1 MGAEVKKPAAKA
13 TAPAAEPPAEPGPVG
28 DEPTMPEET
37 AARLF
42 EITVGE
48 VRRLSR
54 NGLLPRISAGR
65 MPLARTI
72 QMFIAYVREDYV
84 TVKEAAAASGFSH
97 VWIGTLIADGYIVRQ
112 PNGRLRRIDVFRGLL
127 KFKTDEDRR
136 STKNAAE
143 SRVRDARAAEIELRV
158 AARRRELIPLADA
171 EAGFA
176 RLSGMVREALDGFP
190 ARVTRDRGLRL
201 VIERETDSALRSISE
216 SAETIGEA
224 LASGREVFETGHEA
238 DA

>member
-1 MGAEVKKPAAKA
+1 MKKPVPEK
-13 TAPAAEPPAEPGPVG
+13 EPPQEPGAVG

-42 EITVGE
+42 EITIGE
-48 VRRLSR
+48 VRKLSR
-54 NGLLPRISAGR
+54 AGLLPRIIGGR

-72 QMFIAYVREDYV
+72 QMFISYVREDYV
-84 TVKEAAAASGFSH
+84 TVKEAAATSGFSH
-97 VWIGTLIADGYIVRQ
+97 VWIGTLVAEGYITRQ

-136 STKNAAE
+136 ATKNAAE
-143 SRVRDARAAEIELRV
+143 SRVKDARAAEIELRV
-158 AARRRELIPLADA
+158 AVRRREVIPLSDA

-176 RLSGMVREALDGFP
+176 ALSGIVREALDGFP
-190 ARVTRDRGLRL
+190 ARITRDRALRL
-201 VIERETDSALRSISE
+201 SIERETNDALRRISE
-216 SAETIGEA
+216 TAETIGDA
-224 LASGREVFETGHEA
+224 LASGREVLEAGNAA